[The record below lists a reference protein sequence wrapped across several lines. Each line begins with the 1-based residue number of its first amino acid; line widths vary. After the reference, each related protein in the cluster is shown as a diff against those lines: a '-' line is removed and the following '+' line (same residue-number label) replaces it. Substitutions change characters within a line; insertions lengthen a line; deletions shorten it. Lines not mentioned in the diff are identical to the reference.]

1 MANTS
6 SFMINLMGKGNS
18 SKNIAKERLKLVLLH
33 DRADFSPALVN
44 KIKDE
49 IVQVL
54 SKYLDIDM
62 SCMDVEL
69 TRLGS
74 ENNVSALVANIPI
87 RGVKEFKR

>member
-6 SFMINLMGKGNS
+6 SFLLNLFGKGTS
-18 SKNIAKERLKLVLLH
+18 SKDIAKERLKLVLLH

-49 IVQVL
+49 IVAVL
-54 SKYLDIDM
+54 SKYVDIDM

-69 TRLGS
+69 TRLGN

-87 RGVKEFKR
+87 RSVKEIKR